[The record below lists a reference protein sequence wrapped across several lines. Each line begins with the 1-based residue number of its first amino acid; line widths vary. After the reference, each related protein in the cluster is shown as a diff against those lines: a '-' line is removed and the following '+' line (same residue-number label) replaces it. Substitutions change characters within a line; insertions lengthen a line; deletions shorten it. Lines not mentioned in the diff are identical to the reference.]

1 MLRAFCLLLVCQLA
15 GEIAVRAAGL
25 PVPGPVLGLVLLV
38 LLLAVANRQG
48 WLGAGGL
55 EDSAVAKAS
64 AALIGILGLLF
75 VPAGAGVVQHL
86 PLLRAHGLG
95 LAAALVGSTLLTLVV
110 TVWVFVGVSR
120 LVAGRRP

>member
-38 LLLAVANRQG
+38 LVLALAERRG
-48 WLGAGGL
+48 WLAEGL
-55 EDSAVAKAS
+55 EASAVGRAS

-86 PLLRAHGLG
+86 PLLQAHGLG
-95 LAAALVGSTLLTLVV
+95 LATALVGSTLLTLVV

>member
-1 MLRAFCLLLVCQLA
+1 MLRAFCLLLACQLA
-15 GEIAVRAAGL
+15 GEIAVRAIGL

-38 LLLAVANRQG
+38 GILALADRRG

-55 EDSAVAKAS
+55 EASAVAKVS
-64 AALIGILGLLF
+64 AALIGVLGLLF

-86 PLLRAHGLG
+86 PLLRAHGVG
-95 LAAALVGSTLLTLVV
+95 LAAALVGSTVLTMIV
-110 TVWVFVGVSR
+110 TVWVFVAVSR

>member
-1 MLRAFCLLLVCQLA
+1 MLRAFCLLLLCQLA
-15 GEIAVRAAGL
+15 GEISVRAAGL

-38 LLLAVANRQG
+38 AILALSDRRG
-48 WLGAGGL
+48 WLGDGGL
-55 EDSAVAKAS
+55 EASSVAKVS
-64 AALIGILGLLF
+64 AALIGMLGLLF

-95 LAAALVGSTLLTLVV
+95 LAAALVGSTVLTLVV

-120 LVAGRRP
+120 LVARRRP